1 MYLEDV
7 REIVE
12 RMEKDQQEFDS
23 YIDSI
28 NKLDSSLCD
37 FMLENKGFNITSM
50 QNSFLLEKFLGH
62 ELHDLIGWYLY
73 DRPLVK
79 ASDFGHYNIETNGV
93 KYLVT
98 DVNSLMDYIKVNYNF
113 PVRSTGE

>member
-1 MYLEDV
+1 MYIEDV

-12 RMEKDQQEFDS
+12 RLEADQSQFDS

-28 NKLDSSLCD
+28 NKLDPSLCE
-37 FMLENKGFNITSM
+37 FVLENKAFNIHAM
-50 QNSFLLEKFLGH
+50 QNTFLLEKFLGA
-62 ELHDLIGWYLY
+62 ELYDLLSWYLY

-79 ASDFGHYNIETNGV
+79 ASDTGHYNIETNGV

-113 PVRSTGE
+113 PVKSTGE